1 MAAADYQ
8 YLVSRMSGTPLSIVH
23 GAVERIEHLAPKRT
37 TVHSMHG
44 QSAR

>member
-23 GAVERIEHLAPKRT
+23 GAVEAH
-37 TVHSMHG
+37 
-44 QSAR
+44 